1 MRVAVFFA
9 LLGFLLLRGANSLYI
24 ATHHH
29 HVQSFHY
36 APGYNNKE
44 NFAEF
49 NDAEP
54 AQETEYFISEDIEE
68 DEVSHLLARKY
79 KLLVRYNSVLSD
91 PSLSDDLNKYLKAPA
106 PVWGHLS
113 CKYITQRTL
122 RI

>member
-49 NDAEP
+49 NDPEP
-54 AQETEYFISEDIEE
+54 GQETEYFISEDIEE

-79 KLLVRYNSVLSD
+79 KLLVRYNPVLSD
-91 PSLSDDLNKYLKAPA
+91 PSLSHDLNKYLRAPSL
-106 PVWGHLS
+106 V
-113 CKYITQRTL
+113 
-122 RI
+122 

>member
-49 NDAEP
+49 SDAEQE
-54 AQETEYFISEDIEE
+54 QETEYFISEDVED
-68 DEVSHLLARKY
+68 DEVSHLIARKY
-79 KLLVRYNSVLSD
+79 KLLARYNSALSD
-91 PSLSDDLNKYLKAPA
+91 PSLSDGLSKYLKAP
-106 PVWGHLS
+106 PPDLGHLS
-113 CKYITQRTL
+113 YKYITQRTL